1 MYCTLLSYKNPLL
14 PVLTYR
20 PGESVTYWDGIV
32 YMMAGSDTEY
42 SSHRI
47 AEAGV
52 ILRTLTPPTL
62 ATLDSLINHDTYIQ
76 SEIADII
83 GCRRPTVSRYLQSLE
98 FEDIPISLTRKQ
110 GKHYKA
116 TELGERIFGLI
127 DSMLDRLGP
136 DLREIKWSDD
146 DEQERIENKLSP
158 LCDSRSIG
166 PFLILEAMRSRV
178 NLFDTSTSVNIKD
191 IVIDVRAS
199 QQEMSESM
207 TPKQIREAVWRFDNK
222 TAVEFDGS
230 QITLSKKGHEHARL
244 LHQLAQIL
252 EDERDED
259 MDKSTAASSS
269 ERGFGGI
276 THQLDPRPFRG
287 GSQTID
293 TSRRTDRMASEA
305 LQEPPTIVPAYYLV
319 SSDDA
324 ETGERQ
330 GSESPMLPF
339 TSLTVSELANHANQL
354 EQNYDD
360 ETLLEPCW
368 ALRTEDGLTPLGP
381 AQLTLGTLSER
392 E

>member
-1 MYCTLLSYKNPLL
+1 MYRTLLVYKDPLQT
-14 PVLTYR
+14 VLMYR

-62 ATLDSLINHDTYIQ
+62 ATLDLLINHDTYIQ
-76 SEIADII
+76 SEMADII

-98 FEDIPISLTRKQ
+98 FEDLPISLTRKQ
-110 GKHYKA
+110 GQHYKA
-116 TELGERIFGLI
+116 TDLGERIFGLI
-127 DSMLDRLGP
+127 DSMLDRLGL
-136 DLREIKWSDD
+136 DLRGIKWN
-146 DEQERIENKLSP
+146 DEDNQEKIENKLSP

-178 NLFDTSTSVNIKD
+178 TLFDTSESINIKD
-191 IVIDVRAS
+191 IVIDVRAR
-199 QQEMSESM
+199 QQELSESV
-207 TPKQIREAVWRFDNK
+207 TPKQIREAVWRFDDK
-222 TAVEFDGS
+222 KAVEFDGS
-230 QITLSKKGHEHARL
+230 QITLIEKGHEHARL

-252 EDERDED
+252 EDEQDEG

-269 ERGFGGI
+269 ERGSGGI
-276 THQLDPRPFRG
+276 AHLLDPRPFRG

-293 TSRRTDRMASEA
+293 SSRRTNRMASEA

-319 SSDDA
+319 PSDDTEA
-324 ETGERQ
+324 GEGQ
-330 GSESPMLPF
+330 SLESPMLPF
-339 TSLTVSELANHANQL
+339 TSLTVRELANQAKQL
-354 EQNYDD
+354 EQKYDG
-360 ETLLEPCW
+360 ETLLEPYW
-368 ALRTEDGLTPLGP
+368 ALRTEDGLSPLGP
-381 AQLTLGTLSER
+381 AQLTLGTLSEH